1 MFQNYNLPAFPDGSF
16 TNLKNLDKFHLK
28 IVDGSKIQLLSA
40 QIPGYSVFE
49 NLTAKSIIFDII
61 DVPILVGWKWNVL
74 ENLNPSGQEGMQF
87 NAVRS
92 KLLYLHSDFRKIAK
106 NNVIAIRILKCQLKW
121 IGEGAFAT
129 FSSLRILEL
138 RDNLIE
144 SIDRS
149 HLPVNAAYLRVLD
162 LGKNRLAHISEDLF
176 QGLPIAHVYLDGNN
190 ILAIEIEKLRKLN
203 KISVSIIMN
212 EPNLTMKNI
221 TDQESEVAPSRDVD

>member
-203 KISVSIIMN
+203 KISVSIIMRAQ
-212 EPNLTMKNI
+212 KI
-221 TDQESEVAPSRDVD
+221 GRK